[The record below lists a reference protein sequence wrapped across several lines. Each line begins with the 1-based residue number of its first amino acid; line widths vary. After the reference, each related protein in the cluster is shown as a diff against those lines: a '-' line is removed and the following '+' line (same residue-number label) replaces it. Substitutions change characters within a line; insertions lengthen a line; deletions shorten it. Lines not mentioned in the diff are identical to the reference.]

1 MIDSASA
8 LSSALPSV
16 TIERVRSTMPDIPVI
31 EFVRSLPGFPDLR
44 RFALVQLDGD
54 GGGGGGGN
62 SSLCQL
68 RSLDDPELRFLVMPP
83 MTFFPAYAPEID
95 DETVTDL
102 SITSAEDVLVLL
114 VLNAG
119 QSLDTTTANLLA
131 PILVN
136 LVTREACQVILD
148 DPALSVRAALVA

>member
-1 MIDSASA
+1 MIDHA
-8 LSSALPSV
+8 
-16 TIERVRSTMPDIPVI
+16 TIDHVRSTMPDIPVI

-54 GGGGGGGN
+54 

-68 RSLDDPELRFLVMPP
+68 RSLDDPDLRFLVMPP
-83 MTFFPAYAPEID
+83 LSFFPAYAPEID
-95 DETVTDL
+95 DETVADL
-102 SITSAEDVLVLL
+102 SIGSADDVLVLL

-136 LVTREACQVILD
+136 IATREACQVILD